1 MTKHGVFLLKKLNLN
16 KIFKFTTLIL
26 LVLIAFTGC
35 KSAPKGSPVDA
46 IELLDNDSAFYIAI
60 PKAAD
65 PEFIQ
70 RIIQTNVKNI
80 SESDAKL
87 ITDHVN
93 KVYCG
98 LTRSKNKT
106 EIQSSIEADVP
117 RKYLPKVL
125 SKKNGWNERKLSVDD
140 SKTEYTIYNN
150 SSLDLTFPSD
160 NICCIGRDVEEML
173 VKYDSISNM
182 LDKVDGQYYSDLDD
196 ELLSYLK
203 GAEEEIRFYANKPQ
217 SFLTI
222 LTGAQLDLKLI
233 DVKGA
238 FVVDPKHQNQYLLD
252 IDFNFKNATFMKAG
266 RALLTLAFGL
276 TNSQSIVYNESGLRI
291 TGIKLDKKQLYK
303 LLVL

>member
-1 MTKHGVFLLKKLNLN
+1 MKKLN
-16 KIFKFTTLIL
+16 KIFKFSIL
-26 LVLIAFTGC
+26 LVSVLIAFAGC

-46 IELLDNDSAFYIAI
+46 IELLDNNSAFYIAI

-70 RIIQTNVKNI
+70 RIIQNNVKNV

-87 ITDHVN
+87 ITEHVN
-93 KVYCG
+93 KIYCG
-98 LTRSKNKT
+98 MNRTKNHT
-106 EIQSSIEADVP
+106 EIQSSIEADIP

-125 SKKNGWNERKLSVDD
+125 NKKNGWEERKISVDN
-140 SKTEYTIYNN
+140 SNSTYSIYSN
-150 SSLDLTFPSD
+150 SIDLAFPS
-160 NICCIGRDVEEML
+160 NEIGCIGRNVEEML
-173 VKYDSISNM
+173 IKYDSISNI
-182 LDKVDGQYYSDLDD
+182 LEKQPGELYSDLNDD
-196 ELLSYLK
+196 LLSYLK
-203 GAEEEIRFYANKPQ
+203 GAETEIRFYANKPQ

-233 DVKGA
+233 DVKGS
-238 FVVDPKHQNQYLLD
+238 FIVDPKHPNQYLLD

-276 TNSQSIVYNESGLRI
+276 TNSQSIVYNDSGLRI
-291 TGIKLDKKQLYK
+291 TGIKLDKNQLYK